1 MSQSSDTMTL
11 ALGHEFTK
19 CKNVKK
25 KVSRSLRN
33 HRPLIR
39 KRLLTDSKEYLA
51 EAFDTAFRKR
61 LQKSI
66 FCASHFVKKLITEWM
81 DRK

>member
-1 MSQSSDTMTL
+1 MEEKEGRD
-11 ALGHEFTK
+11 A
-19 CKNVKK
+19 
-25 KVSRSLRN
+25 
-33 HRPLIR
+33 
-39 KRLLTDSKEYLA
+39 KEYLA

-66 FCASHFVKKLITEWM
+66 FSASHFVKKLITEWK